1 MQESQ
6 TMPGKKPK
14 LLIAATIVVAAGSA
28 AVYFYFKGLAQKVSN
43 PLESA
48 KVVPDKAMMAAF
60 ISPNPQALSQLQ
72 QFGTPGA
79 QKLVRQG
86 LKAFQE
92 QSLAGTEID
101 YDKDLK
107 PWLGGVMVA
116 LLPPDGEAKTEPPKL
131 LLVVS
136 VKDKISAWNFANRL
150 KSQPGAK
157 TQESEYKG
165 VKISEISEPSGKGY
179 SVALLDEQ
187 LVIAPFKKPVELAID
202 TFKGQPSLA
211 TQQSTSK
218 FFSESA
224 GVENPIA
231 TIYIA
236 DYPAAMEQLKA
247 NLPEDMKLPLTAMR
261 QFKQV
266 KSLIAGIG
274 ADSAGLRVK
283 TIAELD
289 PKLAGKNPQ
298 AASKLLP
305 KFPGETIALVG
316 GKGIDEIWSQAKAEA
331 KDSPEING
339 IIQQVQDSF
348 KRLDLDADREVFGW
362 MNGEFAIGAIAS
374 NQGILSQFGMG
385 ATMIFETNDRPA
397 AETMLKKLDAIA
409 KSNPTVSIAPRQV
422 QGKEVTEWTI
432 PQQGTLFGHGW
443 LNQNTVFVAFG
454 GPLVDVMIAQPPQ
467 PLSSSPSFGAIATS
481 VSPGDRGYFYLDMDK
496 TMSWANQYL
505 LKAVPTLVSPPTA
518 EVLNSI
524 RGVSVATTS
533 PEPSIAQLEMLFS
546 LKSNL

>member
-1 MQESQ
+1 
-6 TMPGKKPK
+6 MPAKKSK
-14 LLIAATIVVAAGSA
+14 LLIAGAIVAAGSA
-28 AVYFYFKGLAQKVSN
+28 AVYFYFKGLSEKVSN

-48 KVVPDKAMMAAF
+48 KVVPDKAMIAAF

-72 QFGTPGA
+72 RFGTQGT
-79 QKLVRQG
+79 QKLIGQG

-136 VKDKISAWNFANRL
+136 VKNKISAWNFANRL

-165 VKISEISEPSGKGY
+165 VKIAEITETSGKGY
-179 SVALLDEQ
+179 SVALLDDQ

-231 TIYIA
+231 TVYIS

-247 NLPEDMKLPLTAMR
+247 NLPPDMKLPSIVFS

-266 KSLIAGIG
+266 KSLVAGIG
-274 ADSAGLRVK
+274 VDSAGLRVK
-283 TIAELD
+283 TIAQLD
-289 PKLAGKNPQ
+289 PKIGGKNQQ
-298 AASKLLP
+298 AASKMLP
-305 KFPGETIALVG
+305 RFPGETIALVG
-316 GKGIDEIWSQAKAEA
+316 GKGIDQIWSQAKAEA
-331 KDSPEING
+331 KDSPEINSS
-339 IIQQVQDSF
+339 IQQVRESF
-348 KRLDLDADREVFGW
+348 KRLDLDADRDVFGW
-362 MNGEFAIGAIAS
+362 MNGEFAIGAIGS
-374 NQGILSQFGMG
+374 NQGILSQLGMG
-385 ATMIFETNDRPA
+385 AAMIFETNDRPA
-397 AETMLKKLDAIA
+397 AEATLKKLDAIA

-454 GPLVDVMIAQPPQ
+454 GPLVDAIATAPPQ
-467 PLSSSPSFGAIATS
+467 PLTSSPSFGAIATS

-505 LKAVPTLVSPPTA
+505 LKAAPTLVSPPTA

-524 RGVSVATTS
+524 RGVSVVTTS

-546 LKSNL
+546 FKSN

>member
-14 LLIAATIVVAAGSA
+14 LLIAAAIVAAGSA
-28 AVYFYFKGLAQKVSN
+28 AVYFYFKGLSEKVSN

-60 ISPNPQALSQLQ
+60 VSPNPKALSQLQ

-79 QKLVRQG
+79 QKLIGQG

-116 LLPPDGEAKTEPPKL
+116 LLPPDGEASREPPKL

-157 TQESEYKG
+157 TQETEYKG
-165 VKISEISEPSGKGY
+165 VKISEIAEPSGKGY
-179 SVALLDEQ
+179 SVALLDDQ
-187 LVIAPFKKPVELAID
+187 LAIAPFRKSVELAID

-224 GVENPIA
+224 GVSNPIA
-231 TIYIA
+231 TIYMA
-236 DYPAAMEQLKA
+236 DYPAAIEQLKA
-247 NLPEDMKLPLTAMR
+247 NLPPDLMLPLTVMR

-266 KSLIAGIG
+266 KSLVAGIG

-283 TIAELD
+283 TIAQLD

-305 KFPGETIALVG
+305 RFPGETIALVG
-316 GKGIDEIWSQAKAEA
+316 GKGLNEIWSQATAEA
-331 KDSPEING
+331 KDSPEIDSS
-339 IIQQVQDSF
+339 IQQVRESF
-348 KRLDLDADREVFGW
+348 KRLDLDADRDVFSW

-374 NQGILSQFGMG
+374 NEGILSQFGMG
-385 ATMIFETNDRPA
+385 ATMIFETNDRPT
-397 AETMLKKLDAIA
+397 AEATLNKLDAIA
-409 KSNPTVSIAPRQV
+409 KSNPTVSVAPRQV

-454 GPLVDVMIAQPPQ
+454 GPLVDAISATPPQ
-467 PLSSSPSFGAIATS
+467 SFSSSPSFKAIATS
-481 VSPGDRGYFYLDMDK
+481 LSPGDKGYFYLDMDK
-496 TMSWANQYL
+496 AMSWANQYL
-505 LKAVPTLVSPPTA
+505 LKAVPTLVSPPTT

-524 RGVSVATTS
+524 RGVSVVTTS
-533 PEPSIAQLEMLFS
+533 PEPSIAELEMLFS
-546 LKSNL
+546 FKSN